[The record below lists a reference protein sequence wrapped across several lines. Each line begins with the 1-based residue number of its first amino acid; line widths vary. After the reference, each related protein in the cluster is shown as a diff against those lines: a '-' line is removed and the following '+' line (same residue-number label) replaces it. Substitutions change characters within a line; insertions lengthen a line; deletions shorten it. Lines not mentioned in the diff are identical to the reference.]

1 MIMSKKKFN
10 LSAIALLASSLF
22 LVTACDDDSPLENA
36 AQDVSRG
43 LEDAVE
49 ELDTDR
55 SVGEKVGDAIE
66 DTGEK
71 VQDLAN

>member
-1 MIMSKKKFN
+1 MLSNMKKSS
-10 LSAIALLASSLF
+10 LSAVALLASSLF
-22 LVTACDDDSPLENA
+22 LVTACDDDTPLENA

-49 ELDTDR
+49 ELDTNR
-55 SVGEKVGDAIE
+55 SIGEKVGDAVE

-71 VQDLAN
+71 IQDLAN